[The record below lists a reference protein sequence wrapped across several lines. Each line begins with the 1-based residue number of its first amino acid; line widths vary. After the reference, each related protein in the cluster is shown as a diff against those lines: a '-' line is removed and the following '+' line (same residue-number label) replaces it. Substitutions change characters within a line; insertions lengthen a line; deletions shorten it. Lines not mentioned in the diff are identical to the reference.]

1 VRNFASWSRT
11 DLKRNIAFY
20 HYDLKSW
27 LSAVTGSIKV
37 RMPCALFAGA
47 SSLVHEYSAGD
58 DFYQSELKME
68 AASTGVTLHF
78 PNQSPNAG

>member
-1 VRNFASWSRT
+1 MPVTISLDAIGNPDEVRVSKNLGPT
-11 DLKRNIAFY
+11 DQIESGLRSEIWE
-20 HYDLKSW
+20 LE
-27 LSAVTGSIKV
+27 T
-37 RMPCALFAGA
+37 GA
-47 SSLVHEYSAGD
+47 SSLVHEYPVRD